1 MSPRRNVPPPPT
13 ANLQTTPAKE
23 NSDMPRTHKAE
34 EMTPAEFKAAVDEKP
49 VFILTTGILEWHGD
63 HLPLGTDALKMRG
76 LAERL
81 APEVNAILLPQ
92 NWFGVV
98 GFDEMLG
105 TITFS
110 KELVKRTL
118 TEFFENLEKM
128 GAKLIVLLTGH
139 YGPYQVETIT
149 EAAAE
154 YRARSRVRIIAQP
167 EYEGVDFSGFPCDPD
182 HADKYETSLMMA
194 LHPHL
199 VQMDRYHA
207 RLDIPYDYA
216 PRENPWGFVSPRGEW
231 RFSDDLLTTASAQLG
246 ERLIAAIISHLCS
259 RIEHEM
265 AEIRSLG

>member
-1 MSPRRNVPPPPT
+1 MAR
-13 ANLQTTPAKE
+13 KF
-23 NSDMPRTHKAE
+23 KAE
-34 EMTPAEFKAAVDEKP
+34 EMTPAEFKAAVEAKP

-81 APEVNAILLPQ
+81 AEEVGAILLPQ

-110 KELVKRTL
+110 KSLVKRTL
-118 TEFFENLEKM
+118 TEFFDNLEKM

-149 EAAAE
+149 EAAQE
-154 YRARSRVRIIAQP
+154 YIAHSTVRIIAQP
-167 EYEGVDFSGFPCDPD
+167 EYEGVDFNDFPCSPD

-199 VQMDRYHA
+199 VQMNQYKA
-207 RLDIPYDYA
+207 EIEIPYDYEYRDNA
-216 PRENPWGFVSPRGEW
+216 WAFKSPRGTWSFE
-231 RFSDDLLTTASAQLG
+231 DDLEQTASPQLG
-246 ERLIAAIISHLCS
+246 ERLLAAIVAHLS
-259 RIEHEM
+259 RRIDEELS
-265 AEIRSLG
+265 RLD